1 LSTEKSVC
9 GVPDVHENMKKSTKG
24 TKDTKPKRR
33 EARGRAELKEGRSGG
48 RGFIWR

>member
-1 LSTEKSVC
+1 VRV
-9 GVPDVHENMKKSTKG
+9 GDVHENTKKSTKG